1 VPVSGDPCA
10 RAVRFYDLDEGR
22 FTEDLG
28 LYVGLAERWGGPILE
43 LGCGTGRVLAAL
55 AAAGYHVVGLDRSE
69 AMLAAA
75 RERLAR
81 RGLLAQARLVPGDM
95 RHFALEER
103 FAWAFCAMNSLMHL
117 TSLED
122 QLATLEAAHRH
133 LRPGG
138 YLVLDL
144 TNPDPGW
151 LLEPGEKIVRVGVLE
166 DPETGTVVVRQ
177 VLQRADPLRQVLD
190 LVYIYDEVDPEGRV
204 RRVLL
209 PLRLRYLFPA
219 EARLLLERAGFAVE
233 AVYGSYEMEPF
244 DATGDRMIFVCRSR

>member
-1 VPVSGDPCA
+1 MSRDVFA

-28 LYVGLAERWGGPILE
+28 LYTGFAERWGGPILE
-43 LGCGTGRVLAAL
+43 LGCGTGRVLAVL
-55 AAAGYHVVGLDRSE
+55 AAAGHQVVGLDRSE

-81 RGLLAQARLVPGDM
+81 CGLLARTRLVPGDM

-122 QLATLEAAHRH
+122 QLAALEAARRH

-144 TNPDPGW
+144 ANPDPGW
-151 LLEPGEKIVRVGVLE
+151 LLEPEEKVVRVGVLE
-166 DPETGTVVVRQ
+166 DPETGSVVVRQ
-177 VLQRADPLRQVLD
+177 VIQRADPLRQTLD
-190 LVYIYDEVDPEGRV
+190 LIYIYDEVDPGGTV

-209 PLRLRYLFPA
+209 PLRLRYLFPT
-219 EARLLLERAGFAVE
+219 EARLLLERAGFSVE
-233 AVYGSYEMEPF
+233 AVYGSYDLDPF

>member
-1 VPVSGDPCA
+1 MSSDVFA

-28 LYVGLAERWGGPILE
+28 LYTGLAERWGGPILE
-43 LGCGTGRVLAAL
+43 LGCGTGRVLAVL
-55 AAAGYHVVGLDRSE
+55 AAAGHRVVGVDCSE
-69 AMLAAA
+69 AMLRAAQ
-75 RERLAR
+75 ERLAR
-81 RGLLAQARLVPGDM
+81 QGLLPRAHLVPGDM
-95 RHFALEER
+95 RRLALEER

-117 TSLED
+117 TSLDD
-122 QLATLEAAHRH
+122 QLAALEAARRH

-138 YLVLDL
+138 HLVLDL
-144 TNPDPGW
+144 ANPDPGW
-151 LLEPGEKIVRVGVLE
+151 LLEPGERVVRVGVME
-166 DPETGTVVVRQ
+166 DPETDTVVVRQ
-177 VLQRADPLRQVLD
+177 VLQRTDPLRQVLD

-209 PLRLRYLFPA
+209 PLRLRYLFPV

>member
-1 VPVSGDPCA
+1 MSADPFA
-10 RAVRFYDLDEGR
+10 HAVRFYDLDEGR

-55 AAAGYHVVGLDRSE
+55 AAAGHHVVGLDSSE
-69 AMLAAA
+69 AMLATA
-75 RERLAR
+75 RKRLAR
-81 RGLLAQARLVPGDM
+81 HNLLARARLVSADM
-95 RHFALEER
+95 RRFALEER

-117 TSLED
+117 TALED
-122 QLATLEAAHRH
+122 QLAALEAVRRH
-133 LRPGG
+133 LHPGG

-151 LLEPGEKIVRVGVLE
+151 LLEPEERVVRVGVLE
-166 DPETGTVVVRQ
+166 DSETGTVVVRQ
-177 VLQRADPLRQVLD
+177 VLQRADPLRQVLH
-190 LVYIYDEVDPEGRV
+190 LVYIYDEVGPEGTV

-209 PLRLRYLFPA
+209 PLCLRYLFPF
-219 EARLLLERAGFAVE
+219 EARLLLERAGFTVE
-233 AVYGSYEMEPF
+233 ALYGSYEMDPF

>member
-1 VPVSGDPCA
+1 MPADPFA

-55 AAAGYHVVGLDRSE
+55 AGRGHHVVGVDRSE

-75 RERLAR
+75 RDRLAR
-81 RGLLAQARLVPGDM
+81 EGLLSRVRLVSADM
-95 RHFALEER
+95 RHLALRDR

-122 QLATLEAAHRH
+122 QQAALEAARRH

-138 YLVLDL
+138 HLVLDL
-144 TNPDPGW
+144 TNPDPAW
-151 LLEPGEKIVRVGVLE
+151 MLEPAEKIVRVGVLE
-166 DPETGTVVVRQ
+166 DPQTGTLVVRQ
-177 VLQRADPLRQVLD
+177 VLQRADPLRQVLH
-190 LVYIYDEVDPEGRV
+190 LVYIYDEVGPEGAV
-204 RRVLL
+204 RRILL
-209 PLRLRYLFPA
+209 PLCLRYLFPV
-219 EARLLLERAGFAVE
+219 EAQLLLERVGFTVE
-233 AVYGSYEMEPF
+233 AIYGSYEMEPF
-244 DATGDRMIFVCRSR
+244 DATGDRMVFVCRAR

>member
-1 VPVSGDPCA
+1 MSGDPFA
-10 RAVRFYDLDEGR
+10 RVVRFYNLDEGR

-28 LYVGLAERWGGPILE
+28 LYLGLAERWGGPILE

-55 AAAGYHVVGLDRSE
+55 AAAGHQVVGLDQSE

-81 RGLLAQARLVPGDM
+81 QGLLSRVCLVPGDM
-95 RHFALEER
+95 RRFALEER

-122 QLATLEAAHRH
+122 QLAALEMAHRH
-133 LRPGG
+133 LRPRG

-151 LLEPGEKIVRVGVLE
+151 LLESGERIVRAGVLE

-177 VLQRADPLRQVLD
+177 VLQRADPLRQTLD
-190 LVYIYDEVDPEGRV
+190 LIYIYDEVDSAGAV

-209 PLRLRYLFPA
+209 PLRLRYLFPV
-219 EARLLLERAGFAVE
+219 EARLLLERAGFTVE
-233 AVYGSYEMEPF
+233 AMYGSYEMDPF
-244 DATGDRMIFVCRSR
+244 DATGDRMIFLCRSR